1 MDSFHPP
8 CRVAA
13 DTKRIDEVDE
23 LGRCNAIVAR
33 LIADEHRLG
42 RESQQL
48 QAELRKVRQT
58 ADTIRESPGEDAQVG
73 AATKFVHSIVEE
85 SADHAE
91 VATVGIVGR
100 SFHGASQEVGC
111 SRSAAYDQIPH
122 DVSCLRDIGLL
133 LARLREQEQLE
144 AEAAVLIEELTGRP
158 HTSSSSIRSQHGG
171 SCYVV
176 PEDGSA
182 NDSKSVQLPAP
193 PTVREARL
201 ACEVAALR
209 SWIVHLE
216 DRVRESRGLPKT
228 IDGDAGVCVTGKSGI
243 GTDKVRSWGKSV
255 GGNTRSEMRRLQQLD
270 MFARHLHDNIHRNR
284 RRSGQADLFGVC
296 TMVSP
301 GVREEQLVGEGP
313 RSSEDVSRGTLR
325 SEVSLA
331 TSVTSAQTTTLDR
344 HIDAFRARF
353 ALRQQMLG

>member
-13 DTKRIDEVDE
+13 DTKRIDEVGE

-58 ADTIRESPGEDAQVG
+58 ADTIKESPGEDAQVFHG
-73 AATKFVHSIVEE
+73 IVGE
-85 SADHAE
+85 SVDHAE
-91 VATVGIVGR
+91 VATLGIAGR
-100 SFHGASQEVGC
+100 SFHGASFEGGC

-122 DVSCLRDIGLL
+122 DVSSLRDIGLL
-133 LARLREQEQLE
+133 LAKLREQEQLE
-144 AEAAVLIEELTGRP
+144 AEAAVLIEELTGR
-158 HTSSSSIRSQHGG
+158 HHSSSSSSSRSQHGG

-176 PEDGSA
+176 PEDGNV
-182 NDSKSVQLPAP
+182 NDSKSVRLPAP

-201 ACEVAALR
+201 ACEVVALR
-209 SWIVHLE
+209 SWVVHLE
-216 DRVRESRGLPKT
+216 DRVRETRGLPKT
-228 IDGDAGVCVTGKSGI
+228 VDGDGGVCVTGKSAI
-243 GTDKVRSWGKSV
+243 GTDRVRSWGKSI

-270 MFARHLHDNIHRNR
+270 VFARHLHDNIHRTR

-296 TMVSP
+296 TIVSP
-301 GVREEQLVGEGP
+301 GLREEQFVGEGP
-313 RSSEDVSRGTLR
+313 RTSEDFSRGASR

-331 TSVTSAQTTTLDR
+331 TSITSAQTVALDR